1 MPAGRRVPTVGDMSA
16 KGLVVIVA
24 SFTLGFASDS
34 YAAKPV
40 DAGCGQT
47 ITADTTLDSDLTK
60 CSGPGIT
67 IGADGITLDLN
78 GHTIDGKG
86 KGSGV
91 NNVAGHDGV
100 TIEDGSIRNF
110 MESVAIVGASDNHLR
125 GLSLS
130 GDRHVGVY
138 VQDSSAIQIEQLSVV
153 DIRFSGIFTW
163 RSHDVRV
170 EGSSASGNGAG
181 LVAQAS
187 DHVAIEAN
195 SFHGNPGEGIA
206 LQEASESHVAGNT
219 VSHNG
224 GAGIFLDAADTNQV
238 SGNFASHNGDGIGV
252 IGNANTITDNQIA
265 DTSGCKK
272 GCGYGI
278 SVEAGAGNLIA
289 QNDIRRTLRDGIR
302 IDAFF
307 PEFPTVDNVVRD
319 NVVGD
324 ATVDGLSIGT
334 EGPGTASATLIER
347 NVATD
352 SGDDGFDIRRPA
364 ATLIANT
371 ATDNFDLGIEAVP
384 GVVDGGGNMASG
396 NGNQLQCANVFC
408 G

>member
-1 MPAGRRVPTVGDMSA
+1 MLTPKLIRVLLTATALSLALTPGA
-16 KGLVVIVA
+16 YA
-24 SFTLGFASDS
+24 SKADH
-34 YAAKPV
+34 V
-40 DAGCGQT
+40 GCGQT
-47 ITADTTLDSDLTK
+47 ITADATLDSDLTK

-67 IGADGITLDLN
+67 IGADDITLDLN
-78 GHTIDGKG
+78 GHTIAGKG

-91 NNVAGHDGV
+91 NNVAGYDGV
-100 TIEDGSIRNF
+100 TIEDGSIHDF

-130 GDRHVGVY
+130 DNRHVGIY
-138 VQDSSAIQIEQLSVV
+138 VQDSSAIQIEQSSVV
-153 DIRFSGIFTW
+153 DIRFAGIFLW

-170 EGSSASGNGAG
+170 EGNSSSGNGAG

-187 DHVAIEAN
+187 DHLAIEAN
-195 SFHGNPGEGIA
+195 AFQGNSYEGIA
-206 LQEASESHVAGNT
+206 LSQSSESHVAGIT
-219 VSHNG
+219 VSDNG
-224 GAGIFLDAADTNQV
+224 GAGIFLDAANTNQV

>member
-130 GDRHVGVY
+130 DNRHVGIY
-138 VQDSSAIQIEQLSVV
+138 VQDSSAIQIAQVSVV
-153 DIRFSGIFTW
+153 DIRFSGIFMW

-170 EGSSASGNGAG
+170 EGSSSSGNGAG

-187 DHVAIEAN
+187 DHLAIEAN
-195 SFHGNPGEGIA
+195 SFQGNSYEGIA
-206 LQEASESHVAGNT
+206 HQESSDSHVAGNT

-224 GAGIFLDAADTNQV
+224 GAGIFLDAANTNQV

-252 IGNANTITDNQIA
+252 IGNANTITGNHVA

-278 SVEAGAGNLIA
+278 SLEAGAGNLIA
-289 QNDIRRTLRDGIR
+289 QNDVRRTSRDGIR

-307 PEFPTVDNVVRD
+307 PELPTVDNVVRD
-319 NVVGD
+319 NLVSE

-334 EGPGTASATLIER
+334 EGPGIVSGTLIER
-347 NVATD
+347 NVATG
-352 SGDDGFDIRRPA
+352 SGDDGFDICRPA
-364 ATLIANT
+364 ATLTANT
-371 ATDNFDLGIEAVP
+371 ANDNFDLGIEAVP
-384 GVVDGGGNMASG
+384 GVVDGGGNRAIG
-396 NGNQLQCANVFC
+396 NGNPLQCTNVFC
-408 G
+408 K

>member
-1 MPAGRRVPTVGDMSA
+1 
-16 KGLVVIVA
+16 
-24 SFTLGFASDS
+24 
-34 YAAKPV
+34 
-40 DAGCGQT
+40 
-47 ITADTTLDSDLTK
+47 
-60 CSGPGIT
+60 
-67 IGADGITLDLN
+67 
-78 GHTIDGKG
+78 
-86 KGSGV
+86 
-91 NNVAGHDGV
+91 
-100 TIEDGSIRNF
+100 

-130 GDRHVGVY
+130 DNRHVGIY
-138 VQDSSAIQIEQLSVV
+138 VQDSSAIQIEQSSVV
-153 DIRFSGIFTW
+153 DIRFAGIFLW

-170 EGSSASGNGAG
+170 EGNSSSGNGAG

-187 DHVAIEAN
+187 DHLAIEAN
-195 SFHGNPGEGIA
+195 AFQGNSYEGIA
-206 LQEASESHVAGNT
+206 LSQSSESHVAGNT
-219 VSHNG
+219 VSDNG
-224 GAGIFLDAADTNQV
+224 GAGIFLDAANTNQV

>member
-1 MPAGRRVPTVGDMSA
+1 MLTPKLIRVLLTATALSLALTPGA
-16 KGLVVIVA
+16 YA
-24 SFTLGFASDS
+24 SKADH
-34 YAAKPV
+34 V
-40 DAGCGQT
+40 GCGQT
-47 ITADTTLDSDLTK
+47 ITADATLDSDLTK

-67 IGADGITLDLN
+67 IGADDITLDLN
-78 GHTIDGKG
+78 GHTIAGKG

-91 NNVAGHDGV
+91 NNVAGYDGV
-100 TIEDGSIRNF
+100 TIEDGSIHDF

-130 GDRHVGVY
+130 DNRHVGIY
-138 VQDSSAIQIEQLSVV
+138 VQDSSAIQIEQSSVV
-153 DIRFSGIFTW
+153 DIRFAGIFLW

-170 EGSSASGNGAG
+170 EGNSSSGNGAG

-187 DHVAIEAN
+187 DHLAIEAN
-195 SFHGNPGEGIA
+195 AFQGNSYEGIA
-206 LQEASESHVAGNT
+206 LSQSSESHVAGNT
-219 VSHNG
+219 VSDNG
-224 GAGIFLDAADTNQV
+224 GAGIFLDAANTNQV

>member
-138 VQDSSAIQIEQLSVV
+138 VQDSSAIQIEHVSVV
-153 DIRFSGIFTW
+153 DIRFAGIFLW

-195 SFHGNPGEGIA
+195 SFQGNAGEGIA
-206 LQEASESHVAGNT
+206 LQESSESHVAGNT

-252 IGNANTITDNQIA
+252 IGNANTITGNQVA

-278 SVEAGAGNLIA
+278 SLEAGAGNLIA
-289 QNDIRRTLRDGIR
+289 QNDVRRTSRDGIR

-307 PEFPTVDNVVRD
+307 PELPTVDNVVRD
-319 NVVGD
+319 NLVSE

-334 EGPGTASATLIER
+334 EGPGIVSGTLIER
-347 NVATD
+347 NVATG
-352 SGDDGFDIRRPA
+352 SGDDGFDICRPA
-364 ATLIANT
+364 ATLTANT
-371 ATDNFDLGIEAVP
+371 ANDNFDLGIEAVP
-384 GVVDGGGNMASG
+384 GVVDGSGNRAGG
-396 NGNQLQCANVFC
+396 NGNPLQCTNVFC
-408 G
+408 N

>member
-1 MPAGRRVPTVGDMSA
+1 MPGGRRVPAVGDMSA

-100 TIEDGSIRNF
+100 TIKNGSIRNF
-110 MESVAIVGASDNHLR
+110 MESVAIVGANDNHLR

-130 GDRHVGVY
+130 DNRHVGIY
-138 VQDSSAIQIEQLSVV
+138 VQDSSAIQIEQNSVV
-153 DIRFSGIFTW
+153 DIRFAGIFLW

-170 EGSSASGNGAG
+170 EGSSSSGNGAG

-195 SFHGNPGEGIA
+195 SFQGNAGEGIA
-206 LQEASESHVAGNT
+206 LQESSESHVAGNT

-224 GAGIFLDAADTNQV
+224 GAGIFLDAANSNQV
-238 SGNFASHNGDGIGV
+238 SSNFASHNGDGIGV
-252 IGNANTITDNQIA
+252 IGNANTITGNQVA

-278 SVEAGAGNLIA
+278 SLEAGAGNLIA
-289 QNDIRRTLRDGIR
+289 QNDVRRTSRDGIR

-307 PEFPTVDNVVRD
+307 PELPTVDNVVRD
-319 NVVGD
+319 NLVSD

-334 EGPGTASATLIER
+334 EGPGIVSGTLSER
-347 NVATD
+347 NGATD
-352 SGDDGFDIRRPA
+352 SGDDGFDIRRAA
-364 ATLIANT
+364 ATLTANT
-371 ATDNFDLGIEAVP
+371 ANDNFGLGIEAVP
-384 GVVDGGGNMASG
+384 GVVDGGGNRASG
-396 NGNQLQCANVFC
+396 NGNPLQCTNVFC
-408 G
+408 K

>member
-1 MPAGRRVPTVGDMSA
+1 
-16 KGLVVIVA
+16 
-24 SFTLGFASDS
+24 
-34 YAAKPV
+34 
-40 DAGCGQT
+40 
-47 ITADTTLDSDLTK
+47 
-60 CSGPGIT
+60 
-67 IGADGITLDLN
+67 
-78 GHTIDGKG
+78 
-86 KGSGV
+86 
-91 NNVAGHDGV
+91 
-100 TIEDGSIRNF
+100 

-130 GDRHVGVY
+130 GDRHVGIY
-138 VQDSSAIQIEQLSVV
+138 VQDSSAIQIEQVSVV
-153 DIRFSGIFTW
+153 DIRFSGIFMW

-195 SFHGNPGEGIA
+195 SFHGNAGEGIA

-252 IGNANTITDNQIA
+252 IGNANTITGNHVA

-278 SVEAGAGNLIA
+278 SLEAGAGNLIA
-289 QNDIRRTLRDGIR
+289 QNDVRRTSRDGIR

-307 PEFPTVDNVVRD
+307 PELPTVDNVVRD
-319 NVVGD
+319 NLVSE

-334 EGPGTASATLIER
+334 EGPGIVSGTLIER
-347 NVATD
+347 NVATG

-364 ATLIANT
+364 ATLTANT
-371 ATDNFDLGIEAVP
+371 ANDNFDLGIEAVP
-384 GVVDGGGNMASG
+384 GVVDGSGNRAGG
-396 NGNQLQCANVFC
+396 NGNPLQCTNVFC
-408 G
+408 N